1 MTNSTVVLQ
10 IVLKDKL
17 SSLENEYS
25 MQFVIKLEP
34 APVVPVIDAPPS
46 ISEIKQIRVEDI

>member
-34 APVVPVIDAPPS
+34 APVVPVIDAPQ